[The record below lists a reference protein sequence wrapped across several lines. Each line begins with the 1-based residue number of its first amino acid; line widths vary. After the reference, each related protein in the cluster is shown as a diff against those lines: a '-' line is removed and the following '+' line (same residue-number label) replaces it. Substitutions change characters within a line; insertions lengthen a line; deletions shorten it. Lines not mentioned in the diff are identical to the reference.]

1 MEPVDAG
8 PLRNARLPEPH
19 VTLWIQLAFA
29 LGHRPDVAFRLERR
43 NGGVLAR
50 GKPRRARGAV
60 AGCEQGGALPGNE

>member
-1 MEPVDAG
+1 
-8 PLRNARLPEPH
+8 

-60 AGCEQGGALPGNE
+60 AGGEQGGALPGNE